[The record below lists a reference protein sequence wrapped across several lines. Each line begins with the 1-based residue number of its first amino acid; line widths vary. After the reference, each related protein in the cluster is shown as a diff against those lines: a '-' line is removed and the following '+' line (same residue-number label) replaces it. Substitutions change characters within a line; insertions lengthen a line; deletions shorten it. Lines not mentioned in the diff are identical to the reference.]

1 MSVDERKAREREF
14 FNARNA
20 GGETPG
26 AARRGPLQIYY
37 ASHAAHRAYFANVA
51 SDCRGRSVLEYGSGS
66 GLACFD
72 LAAAGAR
79 VAAIDISEVAIEKGR
94 REAARRGV
102 EVDFRVGDAEHMPFA
117 DATFDLVCG
126 SGILHHLRMAP
137 ALDEVARVLKPGG
150 RAVFIEP
157 MGHNPLLRLFRWLTP
172 SLRSA
177 DERALRPQD
186 LALFS
191 GRYREVRMDFYDLL
205 SLFAIPLLTLSGGR
219 ALFRLLERVDAALFA
234 VVPPLRSH
242 AGFVVIEA
250 RA

>member
-1 MSVDERKAREREF
+1 MSVDERKARERKF
-14 FNARNA
+14 FNIRNA
-20 GGETPG
+20 GDAP
-26 AARRGPLQIYY
+26 RGPLQIYY
-37 ASHAAHRAYFANVA
+37 ASHAAHRAYFASLA
-51 SDCRGRSVLEYGSGS
+51 LECRGKSVLEYGSGS

-79 VAAIDISEVAIEKGR
+79 VAAIDISDVAIEKGR
-94 REAARRGV
+94 REAARRGI
-102 EVDFRVGDAEHMPFA
+102 EVDFRVGDAERMPFGQA
-117 DATFDLVCG
+117 SFDLVCG
-126 SGILHHLRMAP
+126 SGILHHLRIAP

-172 SLRSA
+172 SLRSP

-186 LALFS
+186 LALFQ
-191 GRYREVRMDFYDLL
+191 GRYREVRMHYYDLL
-205 SLFAIPLLTLSGGR
+205 SLFAIPLLPLAPGR
-219 ALFRLLERVDAALFA
+219 ALFRALERADAALFA
-234 VVPPLRSH
+234 GLPPLRSH

>member
-1 MSVDERKAREREF
+1 M
-14 FNARNA
+14 
-20 GGETPG
+20 
-26 AARRGPLQIYY
+26 QIYY
-37 ASHAAHRAYFANVA
+37 ASHAAHRAYFASLA
-51 SDCRGRSVLEYGSGS
+51 LECRGKSVLEYGSGS

-79 VAAIDISEVAIEKGR
+79 VAAIDISDVAIEKGR
-94 REAARRGV
+94 REAARRGI
-102 EVDFRVGDAEHMPFA
+102 EVDFRVGDAERMPFGQA
-117 DATFDLVCG
+117 SFDLVCG
-126 SGILHHLRMAP
+126 SGILHHLRIAP

-172 SLRSA
+172 SLRSP

-186 LALFS
+186 LALFQ
-191 GRYREVRMDFYDLL
+191 GRYREVRMHYYDLL
-205 SLFAIPLLTLSGGR
+205 SLFAIPLLPLAPGR
-219 ALFRLLERVDAALFA
+219 ALFRALERADAALFA
-234 VVPPLRSH
+234 GLPPLRSH